1 MGWATFWTKKLN
13 WSLCV
18 LFNCSV
24 CLRHSEAVITFAVK
38 MQITLSFEILF
49 LMYVERCLKISE
61 AILISMPLHFRCI
74 S

>member
-49 LMYVERCLKISE
+49 LM
-61 AILISMPLHFRCI
+61 
-74 S
+74 